1 MTASATDS
9 ATGASIRA
17 ALEAVHQ
24 RIAESEREY
33 ARVPGSVQL
42 LAVSK
47 THGADKIM
55 AAYDAGQRHFAENY
69 LQEALAKM
77 QSLPADISWH
87 FIGPIQ
93 SNKTREL
100 AECFAWVHT
109 VDRDKIARRLNEQRP
124 AGTAP
129 LNVLIQVNVSGE
141 TSKSGV
147 SPGELPALADL
158 VSTLPCLKLCGLMA
172 IPAPAPDFATQRKA
186 FHLLALARADLQAR
200 GHTQCREL
208 SMGMS
213 QDYAAAIAEGA
224 TLVRIG
230 TDVFGIRGQTTFS
243 P

>member
-1 MTASATDS
+1 MTSSTADSVATL
-9 ATGASIRA
+9 
-17 ALEAVHQ
+17 LEAVRQ

-47 THGADKIM
+47 THGADKLM

-69 LQEALAKM
+69 VQEALNKM
-77 QSLPADISWH
+77 QSLPTDITWH

-100 AECFAWVHT
+100 AEHFAWVHT
-109 VDRDKIARRLNEQRP
+109 VDRDKIARRLNDQRP
-124 AGTAP
+124 PGKAP

-141 TSKSGV
+141 ASKSGV

-158 VSTLPCLKLCGLMA
+158 VRTLPHLKLCGLMA
-172 IPAPAPDFATQRKA
+172 IPAPAPDFTTQRIA
-186 FHLLALARADLQAR
+186 FHLLARALADLQAR
-200 GHTQCREL
+200 GHTECREL

-213 QDYAAAIAEGA
+213 QDCAAAIAEGA

-230 TDVFGIRGQTTFS
+230 TDVFGKRGQTTFS